1 MIDANEMARLVREQ
15 DGDEEVS
22 SSTVHYYTQLGI
34 LPPAVGRGKG
44 AFAPEHLARF
54 RLARQLRRQGRS
66 LSEIREQL
74 GQLPRREL
82 ATLIA
87 ESDAVP
93 RSSPPPMTP
102 AASPRAARGSA
113 AMRIETAADVP
124 AAKRA
129 GTRTLRFRGG
139 FALQVPPSVPDDAVA
154 RIYAAVERVLEKET
168 PRSARGKGVS
178 L

>member
-1 MIDANEMARLVREQ
+1 MIDANEMARLVRER

-34 LPPAVGRGKG
+34 LPPALGRGKG

-66 LSEIREQL
+66 LSEIREEL
-74 GQLPRREL
+74 GSLPRREL
-82 ATLIA
+82 TTLIA
-87 ESDAVP
+87 ESEAV
-93 RSSPPPMTP
+93 RGASPPPLTVAASSRAGRGAATRQAKA
-102 AASPRAARGSA
+102 AASPSTTNR
-113 AMRIETAADVP
+113 P
-124 AAKRA
+124 

-139 FALQVPPSVPDDAVA
+139 FALQVPPSVPDEAVG

-168 PRSARGKGVS
+168 ARSARGKGGS

>member
-1 MIDANEMARLVREQ
+1 MIDASEMARLVREQ

-66 LSEIREQL
+66 LSEIREEL
-74 GQLPRREL
+74 GRLPRREL

-93 RSSPPPMTP
+93 PVTP
-102 AASPRAARGSA
+102 TAISRANRWSA

-129 GTRTLRFRGG
+129 GARTLRFRGG
-139 FALQVPPSVPDDAVA
+139 FALQVPRSVPDDAVA
-154 RIYAAVERVLEKET
+154 RIYAAVERVLDKET
-168 PRSARGKGVS
+168 PRSARGKGGS
-178 L
+178 R